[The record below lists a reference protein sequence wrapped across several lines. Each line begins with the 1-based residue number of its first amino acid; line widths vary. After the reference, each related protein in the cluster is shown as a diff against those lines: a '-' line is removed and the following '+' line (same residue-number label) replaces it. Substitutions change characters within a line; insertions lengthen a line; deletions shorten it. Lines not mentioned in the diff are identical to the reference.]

1 MKFKSKTALQEH
13 INELVRDKYLL
24 EDWKVE
30 HIDDKTNVTRVY
42 RIGFEAVGK

>member
-1 MKFKSKTALQEH
+1 MCPTQDKTVDHVLGT
-13 INELVRDKYLL
+13 DYLL